1 MYIYGMKEYK
11 VAKER
16 FVFNRSIIISSRF
29 VEFKNGSREVVRKRT
44 RRESNC
50 KYWREY
56 RDIIHDNC
64 LLKCEIEKNITYR
77 LRQETK

>member
-1 MYIYGMKEYK
+1 MILIVLYSFVVYERRFRKTNGNREKHIYMYIYGMKEYK

-50 KYWREY
+50 KY
-56 RDIIHDNC
+56 
-64 LLKCEIEKNITYR
+64 
-77 LRQETK
+77 

>member
-1 MYIYGMKEYK
+1 MKDDSEKRMETENDIYIYGMKEYK

-50 KYWREY
+50 KY
-56 RDIIHDNC
+56 
-64 LLKCEIEKNITYR
+64 
-77 LRQETK
+77 

>member
-1 MYIYGMKEYK
+1 MILIVLYSFVVYERRFRETNGNRGGHIYIYGMKEYK

-50 KYWREY
+50 KY
-56 RDIIHDNC
+56 
-64 LLKCEIEKNITYR
+64 
-77 LRQETK
+77 

>member
-1 MYIYGMKEYK
+1 MKDDSEKRMETENDIYIYIYGMKEYK

-29 VEFKNGSREVVRKRT
+29 VEFRNGSREVVRKRT

-50 KYWREY
+50 KY
-56 RDIIHDNC
+56 
-64 LLKCEIEKNITYR
+64 
-77 LRQETK
+77 